1 MKKFFQRLDNSSSR
15 HHNSHHPQS
24 DYNRE
29 TLGGGGNVGGGGGS
43 IPVGSSQSS
52 ASSSYG
58 GSFIGKVFT
67 LGQYHCT
74 VEDIIAEGGFA
85 LVFLVKA
92 QSSLGRFAL
101 KRLHVNN
108 EADLANC
115 RREIEIAVGSLVCL
129 PFTFQIFAFFA
140 FFLPF
145 PSAEATRLAQE
156 HRPAG
161 GVQYQ
166 LHRLEW
172 RLGDTDADAVL
183 PGPSP
188 SAAQ

>member
-15 HHNSHHPQS
+15 HQQQHQPSY

-29 TLGGGGNVGGGGGS
+29 ALGVGGGGGG
-43 IPVGSSQSS
+43 GSSSLGGGGGGGLTSS
-52 ASSSYG
+52 SSSSYG

-92 QSSLGRFAL
+92 ASSLGRFAL

-115 RREIEIAVGSLVCL
+115 KREIEIAVSSKFYKLKKQKL
-129 PFTFQIFAFFA
+129 TLLLF
-140 FFLPF
+140 
-145 PSAEATRLAQE
+145 
-156 HRPAG
+156 
-161 GVQYQ
+161 
-166 LHRLEW
+166 
-172 RLGDTDADAVL
+172 
-183 PGPSP
+183 
-188 SAAQ
+188 

>member
-15 HHNSHHPQS
+15 HHHNNHPQG

-29 TLGGGGNVGGGGGS
+29 NLGGGNVGAGGGS
-43 IPVGSSQSS
+43 APLGSSQSS

-115 RREIEIAVGSLVCL
+115 RREIEIAVGSFVCL
-129 PFTFQIFAFFA
+129 PFCFSVFYL
-140 FFLPF
+140 FFLPSF
-145 PSAEATRLAQE
+145 SF
-156 HRPAG
+156 
-161 GVQYQ
+161 
-166 LHRLEW
+166 
-172 RLGDTDADAVL
+172 
-183 PGPSP
+183 
-188 SAAQ
+188 

>member
-15 HHNSHHPQS
+15 HQQQQQS
-24 DYNRE
+24 YDYNRE
-29 TLGGGGNVGGGGGS
+29 SLGVGGGGS
-43 IPVGSSQSS
+43 SLVGGGGQSS
-52 ASSSYG
+52 NSSYG

-108 EADLANC
+108 EADLVNC
-115 RREIEIAVGSLVCL
+115 KREIEIAVSC
-129 PFTFQIFAFFA
+129 FD
-140 FFLPF
+140 FL
-145 PSAEATRLAQE
+145 
-156 HRPAG
+156 
-161 GVQYQ
+161 YNKN
-166 LHRLEW
+166 
-172 RLGDTDADAVL
+172 
-183 PGPSP
+183 
-188 SAAQ
+188 

>member
-15 HHNSHHPQS
+15 HHHHNSSHQQ

-29 TLGGGGNVGGGGGS
+29 TLGGGGNAGAGGGS
-43 IPVGSSQSS
+43 APLGSSQSS

-115 RREIEIAVGSLVCL
+115 RREIEIAVSNTLFVYL
-129 PFTFQIFAFFA
+129 FVFQFFTSF
-140 FFLPF
+140 FFLLFPF
-145 PSAEATRLAQE
+145 RSNSARTRTSSS
-156 HRPAG
+156 
-161 GVQYQ
+161 
-166 LHRLEW
+166 W
-172 RLGDTDADAVL
+172 W
-183 PGPSP
+183 SP
-188 SAAQ
+188 VSTTPPQMASGRY

>member
-15 HHNSHHPQS
+15 HHHNNHPQG

-29 TLGGGGNVGGGGGS
+29 NLGGGNVGAGGGS
-43 IPVGSSQSS
+43 APLGSSQSS

-115 RREIEIAVGSLVCL
+115 RREIEIAVGSFVCL
-129 PFTFQIFAFFA
+129 PFTFQLLN
-140 FFLPF
+140 FLPF
-145 PSAEATRLAQE
+145 FSPPLLEATRLAQE

-166 LHRLEW
+166 LHRLKW